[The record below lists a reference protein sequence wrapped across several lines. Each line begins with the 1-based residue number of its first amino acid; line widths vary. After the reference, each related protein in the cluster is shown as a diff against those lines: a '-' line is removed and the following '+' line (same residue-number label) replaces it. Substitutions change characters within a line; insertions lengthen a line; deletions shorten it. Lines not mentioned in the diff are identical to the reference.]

1 MATTNIQ
8 SFSGDVEVASNLTV
22 DTTTL
27 HVDSVSSRV
36 GIGKTDPSVP
46 CDISGDTKISSN
58 LTVDTTTLHVDSVA
72 NRVGIGK
79 TNPSVP
85 CDISGDTKISSNLTV
100 DTTTLHVDSVAN
112 RVGIGKTNPGYTMD
126 VNGIVNATNLY
137 IGGSALSS
145 SPWSTVTDGIEYTSG
160 DVFLGENGRV
170 MFDKYSVSVN
180 FAGYS
185 VIATFPANAR
195 LWGSKMRVVTSPNT
209 ITTSPSLLPALSHAS
224 IWYFGYRTSPT
235 SYGSNYYYGDDRF
248 GGYVEFNTNNANRQM
263 SIRWRHAGQANQNSI
278 TFDVEELERFSLY

>member
-36 GIGKTDPSVP
+36 GIGKTNPSVP

-145 SPWSTVTDGIEYTSG
+145 SPWTTVSNDISYGSG
-160 DVFLGENGRV
+160 NVFIGENYRCGITFTRLTATKGAYTPI
-170 MFDKYSVSVN
+170 DTWPSNLKYLYR
-180 FAGYS
+180 AY
-185 VIATFPANAR
+185 A
-195 LWGSKMRVVTSPNT
+195 
-209 ITTSPSLLPALSHAS
+209 ITTSPNNTYDETRFSVNGQSISL
-224 IWYFGYRTSPT
+224 YYRAQ
-235 SYGSNYYYGDDRF
+235 F
-248 GGYVEFNTNNANRQM
+248 GGYVGQLGNSGVSENYYQGQGATLGYQTNNRQIVM
-263 SIRWRHAGQANQNSI
+263 RYNDNSSSNTKVMDVWKIRSHSH
-278 TFDVEELERFSLY
+278 F